1 MHIWW
6 EWLAVILK
14 LGWNL
19 FDIWYSRS
27 TKESDDVVFGWEESV
42 ALFLGWPYVFC
53 SEEKSDARQTKCSKE
68 TPGQGR
74 KTLIKQFRV
83 PFFVFFFD
91 SQEQRD
97 GDACMWRMQQD
108 TVSAVISVFLRRI
121 MACHS
126 ASDAM
131 DCASQMTNVAI
142 HERINL
148 VFRLIL
154 QPILSRVQQLGESQI
169 TDRVSG
175 KHSSPS
181 FQIFWWT
188 QHGSL

>member
-19 FDIWYSRS
+19 FDIWYSQS

-53 SEEKSDARQTKCSKE
+53 SEEKYDARQTKCSKE

-83 PFFVFFFD
+83 LFFVFFWQSRATRRRCLHVTHAARHRFSSNFSILATD
-91 SQEQRD
+91 Y
-97 GDACMWRMQQD
+97 G
-108 TVSAVISVFLRRI
+108 VSFCKLCHGLCFSDDEC
-121 MACHS
+121 CHS
-126 ASDAM
+126 RKNKSRLSSDSAT
-131 DCASQMTNVAI
+131 DSVQGSTAGREPDNWQS
-142 HERINL
+142 
-148 VFRLIL
+148 FR
-154 QPILSRVQQLGESQI
+154 
-169 TDRVSG
+169 
-175 KHSSPS
+175 
-181 FQIFWWT
+181 
-188 QHGSL
+188 